1 MLLKENILIWRILI
15 IIILYI
21 LQGFIQGFKTAIP
34 LFLVS
39 YKASWQQQGTFSWVA
54 YPFSF
59 KILWAPIIDSIYSRR
74 FGRYLTWLIPI
85 QIIIGIILIILS
97 FYLESLLINLQVVT
111 LTIIF
116 FVIYFLI
123 ASQDIVVDGW
133 SISLFSSSN
142 LQWSSTCQ
150 TIGQVIGQFLGSTVL
165 MTFESSNFTNKYIRK
180 PLSLSQHPYGLFS
193 LQQFTFF
200 WGIVF
205 IIVSIIISI
214 IFFCKKQSNETPNN
228 NILKKIKTKL
238 DLFETYL
245 AILELFKKQCIREFA
260 LILFTF
266 GIGFAATHFMTI
278 LTLLE

>member
-39 YKASWQQQGTFSWVA
+39 YKASWQQQGTFSWVS

-59 KILWAPIIDSIYSRR
+59 KILWAPIIDSIYIRR

-85 QIIIGIILIILS
+85 QILIGITLIILS
-97 FYLESLLINLQVVT
+97 FYLESFLINLQIIR

-116 FVIYFLI
+116 FFIYFLI
-123 ASQDIVVDGW
+123 ASQDIAVDSW
-133 SISLFSSSN
+133 SILLFTSSN

-150 TIGQVIGQFLGSTVL
+150 IIGQVIGQFLGCTVL
-165 MTFESSNFTNKYIRK
+165 MTFESSNFTNKYIRE

-205 IIVSIIISI
+205 IVVSIIISI
-214 IFFCKKQSNETPNN
+214 IFFCKKQSNQENN
-228 NILKKIKTKL
+228 TNMPKEIQKKL

-245 AILELFKKQCIREFA
+245 AILKLFKKQCIREFA
-260 LILFTF
+260 LILLTF
-266 GIGFAATHFMTI
+266 GVGFAATDCMTI